1 MYQKKNMIV
10 DLHINI
16 KTVLERLFEMSLIE
30 EHEYLKAVEKLCEL
44 IS

>member
-1 MYQKKNMIV
+1 MYQPKNKNEE
-10 DLHINI
+10 LHINV

-30 EHEYLKAVEKLCEL
+30 EYEFLKAVEKLSTL